1 VRRIELGSPAMRT
14 IGLHVYRFEK
24 DALLE
29 IGKSTLSAIWAPIQG
44 KGVGVF
50 EGASFSFA
58 RGDAIAAPMGFSQE
72 WRAEEETYLL
82 RVSDEPFLAKNDWL
96 RSF

>member
-1 VRRIELGSPAMRT
+1 
-14 IGLHVYRFEK
+14 
-24 DALLE
+24 
-29 IGKSTLSAIWAPIQG
+29 
-44 KGVGVF
+44 
-50 EGASFSFA
+50 
-58 RGDAIAAPMGFSQE
+58 MGFSQE